1 MILTKT
7 ERTRFYEEATG
18 KMSRQ
23 ASFGYL
29 RGVDPNGFSK
39 CCEEKIDFTNLKLE
53 ETTRGNVIISEVQCP
68 RCRSFLGD
76 SVVNV
81 NNIKENRNGI
91 RIKR

>member
-1 MILTKT
+1 MILTKI

-29 RGVDPNGFSK
+29 RGIDPSGLSK
-39 CCEEKIDFTNLKLE
+39 CCQEKVDFANLKLE
-53 ETTRGNVIISEVQCP
+53 ETTRGKIIVSEVQCP
-68 RCRSFLGD
+68 KCRSFLGD

-81 NNIKENRNGI
+81 NNIKEERNGV
-91 RIKR
+91 